1 MKMNLK
7 LEEKL
12 LKIKVWESMKNI
24 VENYSHTPPP
34 NYIVNFGTKSD
45 KN

>member
-1 MKMNLK
+1 MNLK

-24 VENYSHTPPP
+24 EENYSHNPPLYSEFW
-34 NYIVNFGTKSD
+34 NQIR
-45 KN
+45 